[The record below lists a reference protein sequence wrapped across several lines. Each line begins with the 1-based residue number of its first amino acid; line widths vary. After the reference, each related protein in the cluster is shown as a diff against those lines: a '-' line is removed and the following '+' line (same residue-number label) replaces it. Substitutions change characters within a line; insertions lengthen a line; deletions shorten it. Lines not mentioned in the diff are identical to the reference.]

1 VTTPND
7 GTPDA
12 SQWLE
17 DVVEPVARRVETYG
31 LGLGLSSAHVPPP
44 PPGGPVAFVKNSFA
58 RTTGIGVAA
67 LKIASAFAGDFVR
80 TATSRERAQAPA
92 ANPAALFLGAVAV
105 GTTATTKLIITNG
118 TDGPYNAVQ
127 LSCRGLTATRGGHI
141 HGDAIRF
148 DPPLVEV
155 PARGSTAVTI
165 QVDVSSRVRAGNY
178 VGLVEAAGHPG
189 VWIVVTLDVL

>member
-1 VTTPND
+1 MTTPND
-7 GTPDA
+7 DTPDA

-31 LGLGLSSAHVPPP
+31 LGLGLSSAHVPPS
-44 PPGGPVAFVKNSFA
+44 PPGGPVAFVRNSLA
-58 RTTGIGVAA
+58 RTTGIGVAV

-80 TATSRERAQAPA
+80 VATSRGAHAPA

-105 GTTATTKLIITNG
+105 GTTATTKLIITNE

-155 PARGSTAVTI
+155 PPRGSTAVTI

-178 VGLVEAAGHPG
+178 VGLVEAPGHPG